1 MGVAAIR
8 QAHAVAEHR
17 LEHRRQCA
25 GLRAEAHA
33 RTGMGEPC
41 HSADHAALDALSRTE
56 FFARVDADA
65 AHLFLPAA
73 VLAAR
78 KLLAHGQRTAGDFE
92 I

>member
-1 MGVAAIR
+1 MRESG
-8 QAHAVAEHR
+8 HR
-17 LEHRRQCA
+17 
-25 GLRAEAHA
+25 
-33 RTGMGEPC
+33 T
-41 HSADHAALDALSRTE
+41 DHAALNTLGRAE
-56 FFARVDADA
+56 FFTRVDADA